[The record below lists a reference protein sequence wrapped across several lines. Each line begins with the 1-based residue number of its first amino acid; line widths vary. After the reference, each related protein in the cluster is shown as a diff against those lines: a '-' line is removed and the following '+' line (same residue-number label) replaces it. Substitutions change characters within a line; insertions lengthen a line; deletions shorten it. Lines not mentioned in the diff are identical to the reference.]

1 MKLSVLMPVYNEKD
15 TLDEI
20 IQRVQDVPYHKEII
34 IVDDFSTDGTRE
46 KLKKYESVDNIHVF
60 YHDRNQGKG
69 AAVRRAIE
77 KMSGDMAI
85 IQDADLEYDP
95 REYNV
100 LLEPIL
106 NNRADV
112 VFGTR
117 FMGGQPHRVLFFWH
131 YVANKIITLLSN
143 TFTNLNLTDIEC
155 CYKVFRKEVL
165 DSIELEEDRFGVEPE
180 ITAKV
185 ARGDWRIYEVAVSYF
200 GRTYAEGKKIGWK
213 DGVKAIWCIF
223 KYSIFK

>member
-20 IQRVQDVPYHKEII
+20 IQRVQAVPYQKEII
-34 IVDDFSTDGTRE
+34 IVDDFSIDGTRE
-46 KLKKYESVDNIHVF
+46 KLKNYESVDYIHVF
-60 YHDRNQGKG
+60 YHSKNQGKG
-69 AAVRRAIE
+69 AAVRSAIE
-77 KMSGDMAI
+77 KMSGDVAI

-95 REYNV
+95 QEYNV

-106 NNRADV
+106 KKQADV

-131 YVANKIITLLSN
+131 YVANKVITLLSN

-165 DSIELEEDRFGVEPE
+165 DSIELEEDRFGIEPE
-180 ITAKV
+180 IIAKI
-185 ARGDWRIYEVAVSYF
+185 AKGDWRIYEVAVSYF

-223 KYSIFK
+223 KYGIFK